1 MEAREIRVGSKVNL
15 NGADV
20 TVKTIE
26 YNPVSEEYFIS
37 VFEDAR
43 QIKVNYLSPIPIT
56 EELLLKAGFIETGYG
71 WFDFNYFSDCN
82 EAAETFTITI
92 NIKSFRCGVY
102 NPDGESTPAMTK
114 KVIQYIHQLQNL
126 IYSLTGSELTFKQ

>member
-37 VFEDAR
+37 VFEDYR

-56 EELLLKAGFIETGYG
+56 EELLLKAGFELQYFGTIKTDAYKNKIVTIHCIGGNTGE
-71 WFDFNYFSDCN
+71 FQVAIFNKIFPIY
-82 EAAETFTITI
+82 
-92 NIKSFRCGVY
+92 
-102 NPDGESTPAMTK
+102 
-114 KVIQYIHQLQNL
+114 IQYIHQLQNL

>member
-1 MEAREIRVGSKVNL
+1 MDARELRIGSKVNL

-26 YNPVSEEYFIS
+26 YNPVSEEYFIR
-37 VFEDAR
+37 VLEDYR

-56 EELLLKAGFIETGYG
+56 EELLLRAGFNKIGNKYYIGAEYEYSLNGV
-71 WFDFNYFSDCN
+71 FNDHVAGCTFSV
-82 EAAETFTITI
+82 
-92 NIKSFRCGVY
+92 NILFL
-102 NPDGESTPAMTK
+102 
-114 KVIQYIHQLQNL
+114 HQLQNL